1 MRRLMLLVFLA
12 SLAPYAGATKRVS
25 VVQLEQALTTTQSA
39 HKPDADIAHQIGEFE
54 LSERLTEATLN
65 RLSASLDPGS
75 QAALALRLLADQ
87 SAFLD
92 PPASEL
98 PSTAAPDDA
107 AQQRMIEAARTYVAK
122 TVPQLPDL
130 SAIRITNRYDDR
142 PQVIKQGGWPVRAG
156 LHLVSTAS
164 REISVFEERT
174 NASTTAASTRGQ
186 EQSVLISGGEFGSTL
201 SMILTDTVKGKVS
214 WSHWEQAAAGPV
226 AVFHYSVPSSAS
238 HFEVINSL
246 QRQASLEGRS
256 NPRVGSNAG
265 SGIEVTSNNGSNTS
279 TFITRPGYH
288 GSLWVDPVTGSILRT
303 TMEAD
308 SKGSSQFKRAAILV
322 EYGPV
327 QIGESQFI
335 CPVRSLALSMA
346 VSGANLDPLT
356 RMPGD
361 APTEWLNE
369 SQFTGYQSTSPA
381 APRATR

>member
-1 MRRLMLLVFLA
+1 MRWLMLLVFLA
-12 SLAPYAGATKRVS
+12 SLPPYAGATKRVS
-25 VVQLEQALTTTQSA
+25 VVQLEQASTTAQSA
-39 HKPDADIAHQIGEFE
+39 HKPDADIARQIGEFE
-54 LSERLTEATLN
+54 LSERLTEATFN

-87 SAFLD
+87 SVFLD

-98 PSTAAPDDA
+98 PSTAAPDGA

-122 TVPQLPDL
+122 TVPQSPDL
-130 SAIRITNRYDDR
+130 AAIRTTNRYDDR

-174 NASTTAASTRGQ
+174 NEATTAASTRGP

-201 SMILTDTVKGKVS
+201 SMILTDTVKGKVN

-246 QRQASLEGRS
+246 QRLATLQGTS

-265 SGIEVTSNNGSNTS
+265 SGIEVTTNNGSNTS

-288 GSLWVDPVTGSILRT
+288 GSLSVDPVTGSILRT

-308 SKGSSQFKRAAILV
+308 SKGSGQFR
-322 EYGPV
+322 GP
-327 QIGESQFI
+327 
-335 CPVRSLALSMA
+335 RSWLSMGRFKSA
-346 VSGANLDPLT
+346 RASSFARCAAWLSPWLSAAPIST
-356 RMPGD
+356 R
-361 APTEWLNE
+361 
-369 SQFTGYQSTSPA
+369 SPA
-381 APRATR
+381 CLEMRRPNG